1 LFDKHYIGLDITGF
15 ENNGKSRPVSRVTLL
30 VDNDNAITAG
40 DDTGMELL
48 ADCPHATQA
57 MADAILAQVKGYQY
71 KMYSG
76 DDANIDPAAELG
88 DGATVNGVYSVISRI
103 DDDGSGYAG
112 ISAPGDE
119 ELEDEYPA
127 AGPMTQEFN
136 RKISETRSSITKTAE
151 EIRLE
156 VQNELKGLSSS
167 IDIKLDEIRLEVKD
181 DINDLSSSIDLKL
194 DSIELTVKGQGDQI
208 SQISQKA
215 DSIELTVQGQENE
228 IATIKNTV
236 NSITLSVSNG
246 SSSSTISLMKD
257 GITVSS
263 QSIDFSGM
271 VKFTD
276 LSTPGTTSIYGG
288 NIDTSTLRVDN
299 LYGTYVY
306 LRDQYGNPEGYFT
319 ITSASTAGYAVDLT
333 SYGALR
339 MTANSGDVYIQSS
352 YGPHLRL
359 SSYEGVVLGGGNTRP
374 NNSIYSCGTSS
385 FPWADIFSMNSQIQT
400 SDRNKKHDIE
410 PLPEKYLDMLGRIEP
425 KRFKMNDGTSGR
437 YHVGFIAQEVED
449 AMTAAGVDSLEFG
462 GWVKDRD
469 EDGNDI
475 YMLRYSE
482 FIGVLWG
489 KLRQME
495 ARIKELE
502 GTGL

>member
-1 LFDKHYIGLDITGF
+1 MFDKHYIGLDITGF
-15 ENNGKSRPVSRVTLL
+15 ENNGKSQPVSRVTLL

-57 MADAILAQVKGYQY
+57 MADTILAQVKGYQY

-103 DDDGSGYAG
+103 DDDGSGYAS

-136 RKISETRSSITKTAE
+136 RKIAETRSSITKTAE

-156 VQNELKGLSSS
+156 VQNEMQGLSSS
-167 IDIKLDEIRLEVKD
+167 IDIKLD
-181 DINDLSSSIDLKL
+181 SIT
-194 DSIELTVKGQGDQI
+194 STVQGQGEQM
-208 SQISQKA
+208 SQISQKV
-215 DSIELTVQGQENE
+215 DSITFRVNGLDNNYSSLEQTVD
-228 IATIKNTV
+228 
-236 NSITLSVSNG
+236 SITLSVFNG
-246 SSSSTISLMKD
+246 SSSSIISLLKD
-257 GITVSS
+257 GIAVSS

-276 LSTPGTTSIYGG
+276 LSSPGTTSIYGG

-306 LRDQYGNPEGYFT
+306 LRDQYGNPQGFFS

-333 SYGALR
+333 SHGALR
-339 MTANSGDVYIQSS
+339 MTANSGDVYIQSG
-352 YGPHLRL
+352 YGTHLRL

-374 NNSIYSCGTSS
+374 NNSVYSCGTSS
-385 FPWADIFSMNSQIQT
+385 FPWADIFSVNSTIQT

-410 PLPEKYLDMLGRIEP
+410 PLPDKYLDMLGRIEP
-425 KRFKMNDGTSGR
+425 RRFKLNDGSSGR

-449 AMTAAGVDSLEFG
+449 AMAAAGVDPLEFG
-462 GWVKDRD
+462 GWVKDKD
-469 EDGNDI
+469 GDGNDI

-489 KLRQME
+489 KLRRLE

-502 GTGL
+502 ASRL